1 MSRTHPKIAT
11 ILMLLGAMLA
21 VACDDGPPP
30 PYVDP
35 CSQVTFD
42 QTLCQAA
49 IARHGYYWY
58 GAWHPMMYPYP
69 YSYYY
74 GGYHTYVIHG
84 GTVSR
89 PSSGVYSRSY
99 SGPRSSF
106 SGGSGTV
113 RGMGG
118 SIGAARSSGGFGS

>member
-1 MSRTHPKIAT
+1 MADVPKDLTGVLQDIS
-11 ILMLLGAMLA
+11 GGEFHA
-21 VACDDGPPP
+21 VA
-30 PYVDP
+30 
-35 CSQVTFD
+35 TAR
-42 QTLCQAA
+42 LAA
-49 IARHGYYWY
+49 LA
-58 GAWHPMMYPYP
+58 ATMQSYP